1 MIRIKVI
8 ASGVTY
14 MFASLPNG
22 EVKMLRLASILYSV
36 IATSMAGIGVIV
48 VLVAG
53 YDTLVPILVAAAI
66 GAVVALPVSWAV
78 ARQMT

>member
-22 EVKMLRLASILYSV
+22 EVKMLRLALILYSV